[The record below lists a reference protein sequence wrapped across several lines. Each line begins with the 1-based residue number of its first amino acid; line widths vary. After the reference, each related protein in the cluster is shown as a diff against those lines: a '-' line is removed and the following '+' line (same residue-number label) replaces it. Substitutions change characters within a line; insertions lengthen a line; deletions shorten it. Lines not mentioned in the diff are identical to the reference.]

1 MGDKVD
7 GMREKSWF
15 LFPSVVLLPMAGR
28 LQKMEAGEEG
38 AATPDIGLDTGN
50 SFRFIVQV
58 DILKS
63 FVVAKVVHAD
73 LGSQEKP

>member
-1 MGDKVD
+1 
-7 GMREKSWF
+7 
-15 LFPSVVLLPMAGR
+15 MAGR